1 MDENDA
7 KVKVNV
13 YMDDSANVKTVIDEL
28 PLPPEGGEEYV
39 DQDQVMQIH

>member
-28 PLPPEGGEEYV
+28 PPEGGEEYV
-39 DQDQVMQIH
+39 NQDQVMQIH